1 MTTRTE
7 SLSDELHAYLV
18 AHGSAPDPVLAD
30 LIAETAAMFP
40 RQRGMQIAPEQARF
54 FTLLARITG
63 AQCAAEVGTFT
74 GVSSIAV
81 ARGLAPYGRP
91 VGCDV
96 AQEYTGSA

>member
-40 RQRGMQIAPEQARF
+40 RQMGMQIAPEQARF

-63 AQCAAEVGTFT
+63 AQYAVEVGTFT
-74 GVSSIAV
+74 GMSSIAI
-81 ARGLAPYGRP
+81 
-91 VGCDV
+91 
-96 AQEYTGSA
+96 AQ